1 MSPRHIGK
9 WREMFA
15 KDSASPRQR
24 ETVQGLGPGIPFMRE
39 KEWWNIDVTYMFRPK
54 KKIESFIQNFPW
66 SRSSSP
72 RNIRFYQRSTGL
84 YYNHSLWKMILPAQV
99 YNKFN
104 FRPNILRFHKRKQMA
119 EAKAGFPR
127 RGGEAERGQM
137 PQLEPLSLH
146 GSWHGGHGRWPLGI
160 SNPTSQRFI
169 FLLKQF
175 LAAFDLLNWKKKSKK
190 SVSLEY

>member
-1 MSPRHIGK
+1 MKYRCDVYVQTQKENWILHSKLSLIQVLLSKKYQILPKID
-9 WREMFA
+9 FT
-15 KDSASPRQR
+15 KDF
-24 ETVQGLGPGIPFMRE
+24 T
-39 KEWWNIDVTYMFRPK
+39 K
-54 KKIESFIQNFPW
+54 
-66 SRSSSP
+66 
-72 RNIRFYQRSTGL
+72 GL